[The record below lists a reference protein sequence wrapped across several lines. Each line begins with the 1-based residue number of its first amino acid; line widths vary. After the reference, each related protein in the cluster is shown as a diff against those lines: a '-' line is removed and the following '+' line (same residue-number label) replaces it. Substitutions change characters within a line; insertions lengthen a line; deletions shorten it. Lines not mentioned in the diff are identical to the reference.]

1 MYEKCFT
8 MFVRIIQLMY
18 YSAQGESRDCGRIH
32 SGSASNG
39 RGMMQES
46 RQESIMV
53 RWSRLADKRTTI
65 AMLVGRFAS
74 KSRQFLRNGC
84 QTGRHYHTP
93 WFFSSDRP
101 WRLTLLAL
109 ACDPKRCSFGT
120 LNPSENPISSFHHE
134 NLNVWPMEREAKV
147 SRRFSN
153 VCNFRILLT
162 MHINFNASRKC
173 TRAR

>member
-1 MYEKCFT
+1 MKN
-8 MFVRIIQLMY
+8 VREVFY
-18 YSAQGESRDCGRIH
+18 DVGRIPRLRWVH
-32 SGSASNG
+32 GGGSASNG

-46 RQESIMV
+46 RQQSIMV

-109 ACDPKRCSFGT
+109 ACDPKRCSLVHWT
-120 LNPSENPISSFHHE
+120 
-134 NLNVWPMEREAKV
+134 R
-147 SRRFSN
+147 
-153 VCNFRILLT
+153 
-162 MHINFNASRKC
+162 SRKLKC
-173 TRAR
+173 LADVKRKCLDASVTFAISAYYRQYI